1 MKKFTSLL
9 LMACLMT
16 QSAFAATPT
25 NKNQMIAKVF
35 NEYRYQMT
43 VSVDPNSADYRERA
57 LTEFKAKM
65 SNLQQQGVTPVEIM
79 DYLRNS
85 ILDPSTRADFD
96 RLMTQVSESKV
107 SSEEA
112 GNLAMQFMA
121 GKYQQGASYG
131 GGGSMK
137 TFGVILGVVI
147 VGVVTYFAYQYLNG
161 KWPCDKTDTVTNTDT
176 QTNTDTETETQTET
190 FTETETET
198 ETYTY
203 TDCEVPSFTDG
214 RSNCYSVQ

>member
-1 MKKFTSLL
+1 MKKVTSLI
-9 LMACLMT
+9 LMACFLT
-16 QSAFAATPT
+16 HAAFAGTS
-25 NKNQMIAKVF
+25 NHHQQKIAKVL

-43 VSVDPNSADYRERA
+43 VSVDPNSPDYRERA
-57 LTEFKAKM
+57 LIEFKQKM
-65 SNLQQQGVTPVEIM
+65 ADLQQQGVTPVEIM

-85 ILDPSTRADFD
+85 ILDPATRSDFD
-96 RLMTQVSESKV
+96 RVMTQVSDSKV
-107 SSEEA
+107 SAEQA

-161 KWPCDKTDTVTNTDT
+161 KWPCDKTDTVTNT
-176 QTNTDTETETQTET
+176 ETQTET
-190 FTETETET
+190 QTNTETETYTETQT

-203 TDCEVPSFTDG
+203 TDCEVPYFTGSD
-214 RSNCYSVQ
+214 NPCYSVQ